1 MIKRVLFRGRLL
13 PWLLLAPQLLVLL
26 LFFFWPAG
34 QAIVQ
39 ALFMVEPF
47 SGELQWVGL
56 LNFEQLLAS
65 PAYRQAI
72 LTTLLFCGATAGLA
86 MLVGLFLAVLVDRAV
101 RGRAL
106 YRTLSIWPYA
116 VAPAIA
122 GALFLFLLNPAMGVL
137 AFALRQGPGFPW
149 DPSLDAAHAMIL
161 VVLAAA
167 WKQVAYNFVFFLAG
181 LQAIPRVLMEAA
193 ALDGAGPWQRL
204 ARVTLPLLSPTA
216 FFLLVMNLVYAFF
229 DTFGIVATTTEGG
242 PGGAT
247 RILVYKVWEDGFVG
261 LDLGSSAAQSV
272 ILMAIVV
279 ALTVLQFRFLE
290 RRVQYAG

>member
-1 MIKRVLFRGRLL
+1 MIKRVTFRGRLL

-26 LFFFWPAG
+26 FFFFWPAG

-65 PAYRQAI
+65 PAYRRSI
-72 LTTLLFCGATAGLA
+72 LVTILFCAATAGLA
-86 MLVGLFLAVLVDRAV
+86 MLVGLFLAVLVDRTV
-101 RGRAL
+101 RGRTV
-106 YRTLSIWPYA
+106 YRTFAIWPYA

-122 GALFLFLLNPAMGVL
+122 GALFLFLLDPAIGVL
-137 AFALRQGPGFPW
+137 AFALRRGLGWPW
-149 DPSLDAAHAMIL
+149 DPHLDASHAMVL

-181 LQAIPRVLMEAA
+181 LQAIPRVLIEAA

-204 ARVTLPLLSPTA
+204 LRVTLPLLSPTA

-242 PGGAT
+242 PAGAT

-279 ALTVLQFRFLE
+279 SLTVLQFRFLE
-290 RRVQYAG
+290 KRVHYAG

>member
-1 MIKRVLFRGRLL
+1 VSC
-13 PWLLLAPQLLVLL
+13 
-26 LFFFWPAG
+26 
-34 QAIVQ
+34 
-39 ALFMVEPF
+39 
-47 SGELQWVGL
+47 SGSASSISS
-56 LNFEQLLAS
+56 NCSRARPIAFEQLLAS

-72 LTTLLFCGATAGLA
+72 LATLLFCGATAGLA
-86 MLVGLFLAVLVDRAV
+86 MLAGLVLAVLVDRAV
-101 RGRAL
+101 RGRTL

-137 AFALRQGPGFPW
+137 AFALRQGLGFPW

-167 WKQVAYNFVFFLAG
+167 WKQVAYDFVFFLAG

>member
-1 MIKRVLFRGRLL
+1 MVKRVTFRGRLL
-13 PWLLLAPQLLVLL
+13 PWVLLAPQLLVLL
-26 LFFFWPAG
+26 FFFFWPAG

-65 PAYRQAI
+65 PAYRRSI
-72 LTTLLFCGATAGLA
+72 LVTILFCAATAGLA
-86 MLVGLFLAVLVDRAV
+86 MLVGLFLAVLVDRV
-101 RGRAL
+101 LRGRTI
-106 YRTLSIWPYA
+106 YRTLAIWPYA

-122 GALFLFLLNPAMGVL
+122 GALFLFLLDPAMGVL
-137 AFALRQGPGFPW
+137 AFALRQGLGLAW
-149 DPSLDAAHAMIL
+149 DPSLDATHATIL

-181 LQAIPRVLMEAA
+181 LQAIPRVLIEAA

-204 ARVTLPLLSPTA
+204 LRVMLPLLSPTA
-216 FFLLVMNLVYAFF
+216 FFLVVMNLVYAFF

-279 ALTVLQFRFLE
+279 TLTVLQFRFLE
-290 RRVQYAG
+290 KRVQYAG